1 MTDEE
6 MEAFIKTSLEKDF
19 KAMQDKPT
27 EEVIEEARKR
37 AKAFLLDLAEKELRR
52 PVPFV
57 RLAADGR
64 GRIHLFGLPASCRL
78 CGGSE
83 VIIHGEA
90 VEPYTTACR
99 CVGGPG

>member
-6 MEAFIKTSLEKDF
+6 LETFIKDSLEKDL
-19 KAMQDKPT
+19 KDLQDKPT
-27 EEVIEEARKR
+27 EEVIELVKARS
-37 AKAFLLDLAEKELRR
+37 KAFLQEPLKTHRPHPRFVLHSGTLYRTSLDRYAKPRC
-52 PVPFV
+52 
-57 RLAADGR
+57 
-64 GRIHLFGLPASCRL
+64 SL